1 METNDGASPRAS
13 ETRRWL
19 TTVLRPVGLL
29 DRSGLDRMELA
40 LGILTACSD
49 MVVIDL
55 TAATIDSPQALARAL
70 MAPSV
75 KLDKAGRCLLLRG
88 VPQQVRAE
96 LERAS
101 APVITLAEDALP
113 A

>member
-1 METNDGASPRAS
+1 METYDADNRVVP

-40 LGILTACSD
+40 LGILATCSD
-49 MVVIDL
+49 MIIIDL
-55 TAATIDSPQALARAL
+55 TAATVASPRALARTL

-75 KLDKAGRCLLLRG
+75 KLDQAGRCLLLRG
-88 VPQQVRAE
+88 VPPQVRAE
-96 LERAS
+96 LDRAA
-101 APVITLAEDALP
+101 APAIALAEDALP